1 MTFTDPPYTLAGA
14 VLFLSR
20 AAAAVRQRGSVFL
33 SFGPGRP
40 GVSVRVQWAIG
51 GMGFAIQAL
60 TRDFNRC
67 LGAGVLGGASNLYH
81 LIAAGEPHPLVT
93 ETFARPLYT
102 ADAPSRGVSRPS
114 GRFV

>member
-40 GVSVRVQWAIG
+40 G
-51 GMGFAIQAL
+51 
-60 TRDFNRC
+60 
-67 LGAGVLGGASNLYH
+67 
-81 LIAAGEPHPLVT
+81 
-93 ETFARPLYT
+93 
-102 ADAPSRGVSRPS
+102 SRSACS
-114 GRFV
+114 GRSGGWASRSRRSLATSTAASARGSSAGRATSTT

>member
-1 MTFTDPPYTLAGA
+1 
-14 VLFLSR
+14 
-20 AAAAVRQRGSVFL
+20 
-33 SFGPGRP
+33 
-40 GVSVRVQWAIG
+40 
-51 GMGFAIQAL
+51 MGFAIQAL

-93 ETFARPLYT
+93 ETFAGPLYT

>member
-20 AAAAVRQRGSVFL
+20 AAAAVRQGGSVFL

-51 GMGFAIQAL
+51 RMGFAIQAL

-81 LIAAGEPHPLVT
+81 LIAAGEPHPLVM
-93 ETFARPLYT
+93 ETLARPLYT